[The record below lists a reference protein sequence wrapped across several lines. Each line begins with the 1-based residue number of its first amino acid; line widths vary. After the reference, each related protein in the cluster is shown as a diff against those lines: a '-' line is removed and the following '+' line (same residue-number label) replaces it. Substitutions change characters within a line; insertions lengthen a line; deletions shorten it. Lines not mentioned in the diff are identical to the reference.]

1 MLRIYHVAIQIVREV
16 KVHAD
21 RIAMHDAEHA
31 KQTRK
36 ASLSIVLNIAEG
48 SATRDGK
55 RRNRYS
61 DALGSARETFS
72 ALEVAE
78 ALGYTE
84 PMTAQL
90 RNRFDHVIGTLVN
103 LLR

>member
-36 ASLSIVLNIAEG
+36 ASLSIVLNIADPQG
-48 SATRDGK
+48 Q
-55 RRNRYS
+55 
-61 DALGSARETFS
+61 
-72 ALEVAE
+72 AE
-78 ALGYTE
+78 IENPKAERASKYRSEIL
-84 PMTAQL
+84 
-90 RNRFDHVIGTLVN
+90 
-103 LLR
+103 